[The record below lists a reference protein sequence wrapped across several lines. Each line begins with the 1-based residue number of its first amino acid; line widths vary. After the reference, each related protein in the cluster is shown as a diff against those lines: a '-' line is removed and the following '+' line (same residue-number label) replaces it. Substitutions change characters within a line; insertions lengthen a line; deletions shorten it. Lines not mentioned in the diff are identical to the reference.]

1 VPASF
6 GARSSDAPKL
16 RVLGPVNEQAQQA
29 ASSTPGGRARSA
41 EALKRLGRLAAE
53 LDLLEVLPFSNADA
67 AFAPAVAAERRAK
80 SLGDDHLIKRAQLV
94 QADVLGRKGKHTAS
108 GQLIREVLEWARE
121 HDDTHVLA
129 RSHRLLSMF
138 FDAIRDVPSAW
149 EHALRAVELLDD
161 SMSERLRADHLIGL
175 GVALVRTGA
184 YDGARERYR
193 AALQLAEG
201 LDDAPL
207 RVKILNNLAWLEADA
222 GDAHQSMAI
231 ARRML
236 AFGYRHNVPLDA
248 ACLDTIAHAQLML
261 GRYTEAEATLRPIL
275 DDADLSSRESEG
287 LAEALNTAAQAQ
299 RLQGHPERA
308 QVTVTRCLE
317 LCDERG
323 FGAIRVEALE
333 EQACIYAAQRR
344 FRKAY
349 EQHIEFHKADIDL
362 RAAQREASARTLHAV
377 FESAE
382 ARRDGERFRE
392 LALRDELTGLRNRRL
407 VETDL
412 PRLLNAAAE
421 EELPIAI
428 ALVDLDHFKLVNDLH
443 SHAIGDTVLRQVS
456 AVLAASTAEAGWAAR
471 LGGDEFLLVFPGS
484 TIADAMLRIE
494 ELRQAI
500 ETHDWEAV
508 SHGLAVTVSIGVT
521 AQHPGRTTQSAIL
534 GQADRNLYA
543 AKDAGRNRVVG
554 DPAS

>member
-6 GARSSDAPKL
+6 RGRANPTPRL
-16 RVLGPVNEQAQQA
+16 TVLGPDPDPTQI
-29 ASSTPGGRARSA
+29 ASSTTANPSTSPETQRRISRIAG
-41 EALKRLGRLAAE
+41 E
-53 LDLLEVLPFSNADA
+53 LDLLEVVPFSNADG
-67 AFAPAVAAERRAK
+67 AFAPAVAIERRARA
-80 SLGDDHLIKRAQLV
+80 LGDEHLIKRAQLI

-138 FDAIRDVPSAW
+138 FDAIGDTPSAW
-149 EHALRAVELLDD
+149 EHALQAAELLDD

-184 YDGARERYR
+184 HDGARDRYR
-193 AALQLAEG
+193 SALQLAEE

-236 AFGYRHNVPLDA
+236 VFAYQHNIPLDA
-248 ACLDTIAHAQLML
+248 ACLDTIAHAQVLL
-261 GRYTEAEATLRPIL
+261 GRYAEAEATLAPIL
-275 DDADLSSRESEG
+275 GDADLSKRDSEG
-287 LAEALNTAAQAQ
+287 LAEAINTAARAQ
-299 RLQGHPERA
+299 RLQGHPDRTQA
-308 QVTVTRCLE
+308 TVTRCLQ
-317 LCDERG
+317 LCEERG
-323 FGAIRVEALE
+323 IAAIRVEALE
-333 EQACIYAAQRR
+333 EQASIYAAQRR

-349 EQHIEFHKADIDL
+349 EQHIEFHNADTTL

-392 LALRDELTGLRNRRL
+392 LALRDALTGLRNRRL
-407 VETDL
+407 VDTDL
-412 PRLLNAAAE
+412 PRLLIEAAE
-421 EELPIAI
+421 DDRPISV
-428 ALVDLDHFKLVNDLH
+428 ALVDIDRFKLINDRH
-443 SHAIGDTVLRQVS
+443 SHAVGDTVLRHVS
-456 AVLAASTAEAGWAAR
+456 AVLAASTAETGWAAR
-471 LGGDEFLLVFPGS
+471 LGGDEFLLVFPGLA
-484 TIADAMLRIE
+484 IAGATPRLE

-508 SHGLAVTVSIGVT
+508 SPALSVTVSIGVT
-521 AQHPGRTTQSAIL
+521 AQQPSRRTQAAIL

-543 AKDAGRNRVVG
+543 AKDVGRNRVVG
-554 DPAS
+554 DATR

>member
-1 VPASF
+1 MPASF
-6 GARSSDAPKL
+6 GAGSSAAPKL
-16 RVLGPVNEQAQQA
+16 RVLDPANDQAQQA
-29 ASSTPGGRARSA
+29 PSSIADAPARSPDA
-41 EALKRLGRLAAE
+41 QRRVSRLAAE

-80 SLGDDHLIKRAQLV
+80 ALGEEHLIKRAQLV

-121 HDDTHVLA
+121 HDDIHVAA
-129 RSHRLLSMF
+129 RGHRLLSMF
-138 FDAIRDVPSAW
+138 FDAIGDAPSAW
-149 EHALRAVELLDD
+149 EHALRAVELLDG

-175 GVALVRTGA
+175 GVALLRTGA
-184 YDGARERYR
+184 YDAARERYR

-207 RVKILNNLAWLEADA
+207 RVKILNNLAWLEAEA

-236 AFGYRHNVPLDA
+236 VFAYRHNVALDA
-248 ACLDTIAHAQLML
+248 ACLDTIAHAQLLL
-261 GRYTEAEATLRPIL
+261 GRYADAEATLRPIL
-275 DDADLSSRESEG
+275 DDHDLSSRESEG

-299 RLQGHPERA
+299 RRQGHPERA
-308 QVTVTRCLE
+308 QVTVSRCLQ

-333 EQACIYAAQRR
+333 EQASIYAAQRR

-349 EQHIEFHKADIDL
+349 EQHIAFHEADLDL
-362 RAAQREASARTLHAV
+362 RAAQREASARTLQAV

-407 VETDL
+407 IETDL
-412 PRLLNAAAE
+412 PRLLNEAAE
-421 EELPIAI
+421 EDRPISV
-428 ALVDLDHFKLVNDLH
+428 ALVDVDRFKLINDRH
-443 SHAIGDTVLRQVS
+443 SHAVGDAVLRQVS
-456 AVLAASTAEAGWAAR
+456 AALAASTAEAGWAAR
-471 LGGDEFLLVFPGS
+471 LGGDEFLLVFPGL
-484 TIADAMLRIE
+484 TIAEALVQVE

-500 ETHDWEAV
+500 ETHDWESV
-508 SHGLAVTVSIGVT
+508 SQGLAVTVSVGVT
-521 AQHPGRTTQSAIL
+521 SQQPGRTTQSAIL

-543 AKDAGRNRVVG
+543 AKDAGRNRVAG
-554 DPAS
+554 DLAG